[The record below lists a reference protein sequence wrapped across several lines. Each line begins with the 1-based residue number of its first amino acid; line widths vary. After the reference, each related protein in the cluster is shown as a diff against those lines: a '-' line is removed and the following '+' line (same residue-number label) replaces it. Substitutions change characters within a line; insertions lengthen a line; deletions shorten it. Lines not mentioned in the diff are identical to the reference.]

1 MLLVAPVAAFKIVT
15 VLATLFATAAS
26 PVSWSAATPNEPEP
40 VVGVLVTLGPVSSTT
55 EALLL
60 PLFATTT
67 LCRRG
72 RTATPDGFEPT
83 VTVLTVPFERS
94 ISATELHPDRLTAA
108 IFCTGSIAT

>member
-40 VVGVLVTLGPVSSTT
+40 VVGGLVTLGPVSSTT

-72 RTATPDGFEPT
+72 RTATPDGFVPT
-83 VTVLTVPFERS
+83 LTAPPLPLPTS
-94 ISATELHPDRLTAA
+94 ISPPPPH
-108 IFCTGSIAT
+108 

>member
-72 RTATPDGFEPT
+72 RTPTPDGFHPA
-83 VTVLTVPFERS
+83 VTLLPVPVGRA
-94 ISATELHPDRLTAA
+94 IVATLSHPGRLTNAV
-108 IFCTGSIAT
+108 F